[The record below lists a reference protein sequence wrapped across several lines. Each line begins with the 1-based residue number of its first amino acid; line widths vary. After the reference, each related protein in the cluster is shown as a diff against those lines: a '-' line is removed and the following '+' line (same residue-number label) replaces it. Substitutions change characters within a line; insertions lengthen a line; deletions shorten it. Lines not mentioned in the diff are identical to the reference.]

1 MSLFEEFPPVTT
13 DQWKEKIHQGLKG
26 ADYDQ
31 KLIWHTKEGFSVKPF
46 YREEDLDNLDFMSS
60 FPGDFPF
67 IRGNK
72 IKNNNWQ
79 VRQDIKVENFQESN
93 KKALQI
99 LMEGVDSIGFI
110 MNESNV
116 YTYEE
121 LDILFK
127 SIFSETIES
136 NFVCGKA
143 SQNILEIIIELVKQ
157 YNRQLNKIHGSVDYD
172 PLGDLTIK
180 GNFDT
185 GKESPFEKC
194 KKLIETAGHLPHF
207 KVIAV
212 HGSHFHNAGAT
223 IVEEVAFSLSAGT
236 EYLTQLTERGLSINK
251 IAPRIKFQFAIG
263 SNYFMQI
270 AKLRATR
277 LLWAHIVK
285 AYGPSNTS
293 VTQMHIH
300 SITSEWNKT
309 IYDPY
314 GNMLRTTTES
324 MSAAL
329 GGTDSLTVMPFN
341 STLGEPTALSERVAR
356 NQQLLLKEESYLDKV
371 VDPAAGSYYIE
382 SLTNAIAEEAWKLF
396 LEVEEKGGYLQAFLG
411 GFIQKKICETARKR
425 DLAIATR
432 EVTLLG
438 TNQFPDFTEYIEQEL
453 NESLFKSHDF
463 SEKHAIA
470 KTLKPYRGAM
480 AFEQLRYKTDQY
492 AKANKRPSVFM
503 FTYGNLAMR
512 RARSQFASNFFGC
525 AGFKIID
532 NPGFISAEEGVKAY
546 IASKAEIVVLCAAD
560 NDYLKISNEIVEKL
574 HDKAI
579 MVIAGYPKAA
589 IDELKSLGIQKFIHN
604 RSNVLES
611 LIGFQES
618 VGIV

>member
-1 MSLFEEFPPVTT
+1 MSLFEEFPPITT

-46 YREEDLDNLDFMSS
+46 YREEDLDNLDFMTS

-93 KKALQI
+93 KKALEI
-99 LMEGVDSIGFI
+99 LMEGVDAIGFI
-110 MNESNV
+110 MNESNM
-116 YTYEE
+116 YTYED

-127 SIFSETIES
+127 NIFAETIES

-143 SQNILEIIIELVKQ
+143 SQNILEVIIELVKR
-157 YNRQLNKIHGSVDYD
+157 YNRRLDMIHGSVDYD
-172 PLGDLTIK
+172 PLGDLTVK

-185 GKESPFEKC
+185 DKESSFEKC

-212 HGSHFHNAGAT
+212 HGSYFHNAGAT
-223 IVEEVAFSLSAGT
+223 IVEELAYSLAAGA
-236 EYLTQLTERGLSINK
+236 EYLIQLTERGLSINK

-270 AKLRATR
+270 AKLRAAR

-300 SITSEWNKT
+300 STTSEWNKT

-341 STLGEPTALSERVAR
+341 CTLGEPTALSERVAR
-356 NQQLLLKEESYLDKV
+356 NQQLLLKEESYIDKV

-382 SLTNAIAEEAWKLF
+382 NLTHAIAEEAWKLF
-396 LEVEEKGGYLQAFLG
+396 LEVEKKGGYLQAFLD
-411 GFIQKKICETARKR
+411 GFIQKRINETARKR

-432 EVTLLG
+432 KVTLLG
-438 TNQFPDFTEYIEQEL
+438 TNQFPDFTEQLEREL
-453 NESLFKSHDF
+453 DESLFKPHDF

-492 AKANKRPSVFM
+492 AKTNKRPSVFM

-525 AGFKIID
+525 AGFGIID
-532 NPGFISAEEGVKAY
+532 NPGFISVEEGVKAY

-560 NDYLKISNEIVEKL
+560 NDYLKISNEIFEKL
-574 HDKAI
+574 HGKAI
-579 MVIAGYPKAA
+579 IVIAGYPKDA
-589 IDELKSLGIQKFIHN
+589 IDQLKSIGIQNFIHA

-611 LIGFQES
+611 LIGFQKEIG
-618 VGIV
+618 VK

>member
-1 MSLFEEFPPVTT
+1 MSLFEEFPPITT
-13 DQWKEKIHQGLKG
+13 EQWREKIQQGLKG

-31 KLIWHTKEGFSVKPF
+31 KLTWHTKEGFTVKPF
-46 YREEDLDNLDFMSS
+46 YREEDHENQGFTTS

-67 IRGNK
+67 VRGNK

-79 VRQDIKVENFQESN
+79 VRQDINVKNFQESN
-93 KKALQI
+93 KKALEI

-110 MNESNV
+110 MDESNV

-127 SIFSETIES
+127 NIFAETIES

-143 SQNILEIIIELVKQ
+143 SKNILEVLIELVKR
-157 YNRQLNKIHGSVDYD
+157 YNRRLDRIHGSVDYD
-172 PLGDLTIK
+172 PLGNLTVK
-180 GNFDT
+180 GNFD
-185 GKESPFEKC
+185 KDEKSSFEKC

-212 HGSHFHNAGAT
+212 HGSYFHNAGAT
-223 IVEEVAFSLSAGT
+223 IVEELAYSLASGT

-270 AKLRATR
+270 AKLRAAR

-285 AYGPSNTS
+285 AYGPSSTS
-293 VTQMHIH
+293 ATQMHIH
-300 SITSEWNKT
+300 STTSGWNKT

-314 GNMLRTTTES
+314 VNMLRTTTES

-341 STLGEPTALSERVAR
+341 STLGKSSALSERVAR

-382 SLTNAIAEEAWKLF
+382 NLTNAIAEEAWKLF
-396 LEVEEKGGYLQAFLG
+396 LEVEEKGGYIQAFLS
-411 GFIQKKICETARKR
+411 GFIQKRINETAQKR

-438 TNQFPDFTEYIEQEL
+438 TNQFPDFTEQLEQEL
-453 NESLFKSHDF
+453 DESLFKPLDL
-463 SEKHAIA
+463 SEKHSIA

-480 AFEQLRYKTDQY
+480 AFEQIRYKTDQY
-492 AKANKRPSVFM
+492 AKTNKRPSVFM
-503 FTYGNLAMR
+503 FTYGNLAMQ

-525 AGFKIID
+525 AGFEIID
-532 NPGFISAEEGVKAY
+532 NPGFISVEEGVKAS
-546 IASKAEIVVLCAAD
+546 IASKAKIVVLCAAD

-579 MVIAGYPKAA
+579 IVIAGYPKEA
-589 IDELKSLGIQKFIHN
+589 IDQLKSTGIQYFIHSG
-604 RSNVLES
+604 SNVLES
-611 LIGFQES
+611 LMEFQEKTG
-618 VGIV
+618 VK